1 MSSIS
6 ANHHGHQG
14 GRTGAVPPVEPAVPT
29 SALHGEKGLQA
40 READLPP
47 AKASPSR
54 ALVPVDADAGQEPAG
69 KSSHR
74 PQRGL
79 APFLAHLIAVKNG
92 EPQTREK
99 RRNDPVGTAASYEAI
114 AKLGKDT
121 PVSSSRRL
129 ASL

>member
-1 MSSIS
+1 MSAIS
-6 ANHHGHQG
+6 ANHQGHQG
-14 GRTGAVPPVEPAVPT
+14 SRAGVVRPVEPVARA
-29 SALHGEKGLQA
+29 SGLHREDGSIP
-40 READLPP
+40 READQPQ
-47 AKASPSR
+47 AKLSPSR
-54 ALVPVDADAGQEPAG
+54 ALVPVDDQAGQGPIG

-74 PQRGL
+74 PQRGH

-99 RRNDPVGTAASYEAI
+99 RKNDPVETAASYEAV
-114 AKLGKDT
+114 AKLGKDM